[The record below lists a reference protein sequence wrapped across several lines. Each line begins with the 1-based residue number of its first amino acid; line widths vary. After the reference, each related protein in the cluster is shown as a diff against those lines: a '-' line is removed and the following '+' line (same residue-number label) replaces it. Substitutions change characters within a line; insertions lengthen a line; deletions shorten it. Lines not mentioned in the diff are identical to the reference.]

1 MLKILLSTPAM
12 VASQVILWVLVIT
25 VLIVKPSWAE
35 VSPTPKSITLVCDDN
50 IQQGTVVLSN
60 PPKFS
65 CKDYELAKSVIGL
78 GITVGPDTRVLQI
91 SRAIKRANRQIK
103 SANAV
108 PVIQASKSPVEGIRL
123 GDWGGNEERSN
134 PFTNDPVRD
143 NTYGDA
149 RGGWTGSTV
158 VKDDLPPKNVSW
170 QEVRQA
176 HLEEEWRRNNQQLD
190 DSSQWINIGRFEDEY
205 KRFDGFSRNRK
216 FFRQW
221 K

>member
-1 MLKILLSTPAM
+1 MVIFVISFIVALITPA
-12 VASQVILWVLVIT
+12 VLM
-25 VLIVKPSWAE
+25 AE
-35 VSPTPKSITLVCDDN
+35 VDPTPKSITLVCDDN

-108 PVIQASKSPVEGIRL
+108 PVIDVPRGSEEIRL
-123 GDWGGNEERSN
+123 GDWKETKRTANLQVEESN
-134 PFTNDPVRD
+134 LR
-143 NTYGDA
+143 
-149 RGGWTGSTV
+149 
-158 VKDDLPPKNVSW
+158 PKNVSW
-170 QEVRQA
+170 QEVRRA

-190 DSSQWINIGRFEDEY
+190 DSSQWINIGSFEDEY

>member
-25 VLIVKPSWAE
+25 VLIVKPSWAD
-35 VSPTPKSITLVCDDN
+35 VVPTPKSITLVCDKN
-50 IQQGTVVLSN
+50 IQQGTVVLSD

-65 CKDYELAKSVIGL
+65 CKDYEQIKSVIGL
-78 GITVGPDTRVLQI
+78 GITVGPDTRVLEI

-108 PVIQASKSPVEGIRL
+108 PVFQAPKSPVKVRL
-123 GDWGGNEERSN
+123 GDWKETKRTANLQVEESN
-134 PFTNDPVRD
+134 LR
-143 NTYGDA
+143 
-149 RGGWTGSTV
+149 
-158 VKDDLPPKNVSW
+158 PKNVSW

-176 HLEEEWRRNNQQLD
+176 HLEEEWRRNNLQLD
-190 DSSQWINIGRFEDEY
+190 DSSQWINIGSFEDEY

>member
-1 MLKILLSTPAM
+1 MLKILLTTPAM

-50 IQQGTVVLSN
+50 IQQGTVVLSD

-108 PVIQASKSPVEGIRL
+108 PVIDVPRGSEEIRL
-123 GDWGGNEERSN
+123 GDWKETKRTANLQVEESN
-134 PFTNDPVRD
+134 LR
-143 NTYGDA
+143 
-149 RGGWTGSTV
+149 
-158 VKDDLPPKNVSW
+158 PKNVSW
-170 QEVRQA
+170 QEARRA

-190 DSSQWINIGRFEDEY
+190 DSSQWRNIVEDEY

-216 FFRQW
+216 FFREW
-221 K
+221 N

>member
-1 MLKILLSTPAM
+1 MITFVITLIVALITPA
-12 VASQVILWVLVIT
+12 VLM
-25 VLIVKPSWAE
+25 AE
-35 VSPTPKSITLVCDDN
+35 VDPTPKSITLVCDDN

-108 PVIQASKSPVEGIRL
+108 PVIDVPRSSEEIRL
-123 GDWGGNEERSN
+123 GDWKETKR
-134 PFTNDPVRD
+134 
-143 NTYGDA
+143 
-149 RGGWTGSTV
+149 TGSTV

-176 HLEEEWRRNNQQLD
+176 NFNKAVERFHLEEERRRNNQQLD

>member
-1 MLKILLSTPAM
+1 MITFVITLIVALITPAVVM
-12 VASQVILWVLVIT
+12 
-25 VLIVKPSWAE
+25 AE
-35 VSPTPKSITLVCDDN
+35 SVPTPKSITLVCDDN
-50 IQQGTVVLSN
+50 IQQGTVVLSD

-123 GDWGGNEERSN
+123 GDWGGNEERTN

-143 NTYGDA
+143 NTHGSP
-149 RGGWTGSTV
+149 RGGWTGSIV
-158 VKDDLPPKNVSW
+158 VKDDPQPKNVSW
-170 QEVRQA
+170 QEVRRA

-190 DSSQWINIGRFEDEY
+190 DSSQWINIGSFEDEY

>member
-35 VSPTPKSITLVCDDN
+35 VSPTPKSITLVCDKN
-50 IQQGTVVLSN
+50 IQQGTVVLSD

-65 CKDYELAKSVIGL
+65 CKDYEQIKSVIGL

-103 SANAV
+103 RANAV

-123 GDWGGNEERSN
+123 GDWGGNEERTN

-143 NTYGDA
+143 NTYGGA
-149 RGGWTGSTV
+149 RGGWTGSIV
-158 VKDDLPPKNVSW
+158 VKDDPQPENVSW
-170 QEVRQA
+170 QKVRQA
-176 HLEEEWRRNNQQLD
+176 HLEEEWRRQNRQLD
-190 DSSQWINIGRFEDEY
+190 DSSQWRNIVEDEY

-216 FFRQW
+216 FFRD
-221 K
+221 

>member
-1 MLKILLSTPAM
+1 MITFVITLIVALITPA
-12 VASQVILWVLVIT
+12 VLM
-25 VLIVKPSWAE
+25 AE
-35 VSPTPKSITLVCDDN
+35 VDPTPKSITLVCDDN

-108 PVIQASKSPVEGIRL
+108 PVIQASKSPVKVRL
-123 GDWGGNEERSN
+123 GDWKETKKTASLQVEESN
-134 PFTNDPVRD
+134 IR
-143 NTYGDA
+143 
-149 RGGWTGSTV
+149 
-158 VKDDLPPKNVSW
+158 LQNVSW

-176 HLEEEWRRNNQQLD
+176 NFNKAVELFHLEEERRRNNQQLD
-190 DSSQWINIGRFEDEY
+190 DSSQWINIGRFEDEN

>member
-1 MLKILLSTPAM
+1 MITFVITLIVALITPAVVM
-12 VASQVILWVLVIT
+12 
-25 VLIVKPSWAE
+25 AE
-35 VSPTPKSITLVCDDN
+35 SVPTPKSITLVCDDN
-50 IQQGTVVLSN
+50 IQQGTVVLSD

-103 SANAV
+103 SANVV

-123 GDWGGNEERSN
+123 GDWGGNEERTN

-143 NTYGDA
+143 NTHGSP
-149 RGGWTGSTV
+149 RGGWTGSIV
-158 VKDDLPPKNVSW
+158 VKDDPQPENVSW
-170 QEVRQA
+170 QKVRQA
-176 HLEEEWRRNNQQLD
+176 HLEEEWRRQNRQLD
-190 DSSQWINIGRFEDEY
+190 DSSQWRNIVEDEY

-216 FFRQW
+216 FFREW
-221 K
+221 N

>member
-25 VLIVKPSWAE
+25 VLIVKPSWAD
-35 VSPTPKSITLVCDDN
+35 VVPTPKSITLVCDDN

-103 SANAV
+103 SANVV

-158 VKDDLPPKNVSW
+158 VKDDPQPKNVSW

>member
-1 MLKILLSTPAM
+1 MLKILLTTPAM

-50 IQQGTVVLSN
+50 IQQGTVVLSD

-103 SANAV
+103 RANAV

-123 GDWGGNEERSN
+123 GDWGGNEERTN

-143 NTYGDA
+143 NTHGSP
-149 RGGWTGSTV
+149 RGGWTGSIV
-158 VKDDLPPKNVSW
+158 VKDDPQPENVSW
-170 QEVRQA
+170 QKVRQA
-176 HLEEEWRRNNQQLD
+176 HLEEEWRRQNRQLD
-190 DSSQWINIGRFEDEY
+190 DSSQWRNIVEDEY

-216 FFRQW
+216 FFREW
-221 K
+221 N

>member
-1 MLKILLSTPAM
+1 MITFVITLIVALITPAVVM
-12 VASQVILWVLVIT
+12 
-25 VLIVKPSWAE
+25 AE
-35 VSPTPKSITLVCDDN
+35 SVPTPKSITLVCDNN
-50 IQQGTVVLSN
+50 IQQGTVVLSD

-108 PVIQASKSPVEGIRL
+108 PVIDVPRSSEEIRL
-123 GDWGGNEERSN
+123 GDWKETKR
-134 PFTNDPVRD
+134 
-143 NTYGDA
+143 
-149 RGGWTGSTV
+149 TGSTV

-176 HLEEEWRRNNQQLD
+176 NFNKAVELFHLEKEWRKKMRQED
-190 DSSQWINIGRFEDEY
+190 DSSQWRNIVEDEY

>member
-1 MLKILLSTPAM
+1 MVIFVISFIVALITPA
-12 VASQVILWVLVIT
+12 VLM
-25 VLIVKPSWAE
+25 AE
-35 VSPTPKSITLVCDDN
+35 VDPTPKSITLVCDDN

-103 SANAV
+103 SANVV

-158 VKDDLPPKNVSW
+158 VKDDPQPKNVSW

-176 HLEEEWRRNNQQLD
+176 NFNKAVELFHLEEERRRNNQQLD

>member
-1 MLKILLSTPAM
+1 MLKILLTTPAM

-50 IQQGTVVLSN
+50 IQQGTVVLSD

-65 CKDYELAKSVIGL
+65 CKDYDLAKSVIGL

-103 SANAV
+103 RANAV

-123 GDWGGNEERSN
+123 GDWGGNEERTN

-143 NTYGDA
+143 NTHGSA
-149 RGGWTGSTV
+149 RGGWTGSIV
-158 VKDDLPPKNVSW
+158 VKDDPQPENVSW
-170 QEVRQA
+170 QKVRQA

-190 DSSQWINIGRFEDEY
+190 DSSQWRNIVEDEY

-216 FFRQW
+216 FFREW
-221 K
+221 N